1 MTAPDLKVLYIED
14 NPVNLMLMEAMFDNL
29 PGLQL
34 VTANLPEPGLVAA
47 AQVQPALI
55 LLDIQLPGIDGF
67 EVLRRLRANPATAA
81 IPVIAVSAN
90 AMSSAIERG
99 RQAGF
104 ASYLTKPLDFELLRD
119 CIATT
124 LAG

>member
-1 MTAPDLKVLYIED
+1 M
-14 NPVNLMLMEAMFDNL
+14 
-29 PGLQL
+29 
-34 VTANLPEPGLVAA
+34 
-47 AQVQPALI
+47 
-55 LLDIQLPGIDGF
+55 
-67 EVLRRLRANPATAA
+67 LRRLRANPITAA

-90 AMSSAIERG
+90 AMASALEQG

-119 CIATT
+119 SIANT